1 MSRPEQ
7 GVKGRRSLVRRLLT
21 GGAVAG
27 PLFIGTFL
35 AEGATREGYNPVRH
49 PVSSLALGPRGW
61 RQTANF
67 SVAGVLYLGF
77 ATGMALL
84 RDNQKDGT
92 DDKSAATEGTRDN
105 GTTTSRVGPVLLGA
119 SALGLLGSA
128 AFVTDPVSGY
138 PPGTPDALTE
148 RTTTGGL
155 HDLSA
160 VPVFLGLPA
169 AQLIYARAF
178 YRAGRPGWAAYSVG
192 SAAVM
197 VSGMV
202 LASSGFAQ
210 VPRWVRFGGLFQRL
224 AVVSGLGWQTALAVQ
239 SLRAADPKQP

>member
-1 MSRPEQ
+1 MSRPERDA
-7 GVKGRRSLVRRLLT
+7 VSGRRKSLVRRLLT

-49 PVSSLALGPRGW
+49 PVSGLALGPGGW

-77 ATGMALL
+77 AAGMALIRENENG
-84 RDNQKDGT
+84 RDDEGPGT
-92 DDKSAATEGTRDN
+92 VGVGTP
-105 GTTTSRVGPVLLGA
+105 SRVGPFLLGA

-138 PPGTPDALTE
+138 PPGTPDALVD

-160 VPVFLGLPA
+160 VPIFLGLPA

-178 YRAGRPGWAAYSVG
+178 HRAGRPGWAAYSAG

-197 VSGMV
+197 VGGMV
-202 LASSGFAQ
+202 LASAGFAQ
-210 VPRWVRFGGLFQRL
+210 VPRWVRFGGLFQRV
-224 AVVSGLGWQTALAVQ
+224 AIASGLGWQTALAVD
-239 SLRAADPKQP
+239 SRRRASVPNSP